1 MLVVKRKVIFI
12 TCLSLFLT
20 SFQITN
26 NQSAVAAICGGP
38 AAYPPDLP
46 DCLDPVVEEQRV
58 AAAEA
63 SARASASA
71 SASRAAADAAAAQA
85 LEQSRLER
93 EAAAAAKAKADSDKA
108 AADALAAQIREGN
121 LAAAA
126 AAAATAAAA
135 ARDAAVAA
143 ATAKRLADEELT
155 RKVEAEA
162 AAQAAIVAAREAL
175 ANAQARIAREIEEAR
190 AESQRLKAEAEANKR
205 AADAAAAAFA
215 AERIALDRAIAEKE
229 ALRIAKEAQAAASA
243 ASTTNARQAYLDA
256 GGTFSLRMADVQSLT
271 QSLTIKKEVL
281 LTQTYPQSN
290 LKIQNNTLPIFVT
303 ADELAALLR
312 AYNAAKDIS
321 DADSRAAAD
330 AREAKRLAD
339 VALAERK
346 AISDAADAAWKESAR
361 LKNLEDQKVLTAAAE
376 RTALENAIRVR
387 EAAAL
392 AAAAAADAAQADL
405 ERKIAADTVA
415 STAAASM
422 TSAAATLAS
431 ITSDSGDSASL
442 ANAALAAFQSAAA
455 ASSSAASAAEAEAA
469 AAERLSAAEAAA
481 LRARQE
487 ADAAAALAARR
498 PTESSPGANVGS
510 AEAIAAQEAEA
521 RARELEK
528 KAQEA
533 AKLAAE
539 AKELADKAEAE
550 KKAADK
556 SAAEAKAK
564 ADKAAAEA
572 KAKEE
577 AKRNTAKKQIARDK
591 AAAKKLLEVSKKSAI
606 DNAKEVDKSS
616 QTINSAYEQALTEA
630 AKANKALAKLK
641 EQEKSALSAL
651 NLAKNELL
659 TLDKVLDKADL
670 EQKQAIAQYANSQ
683 YKLTAIQTSI
693 DTNEKLLVVVDK
705 EITTLQ
711 SNYNQLQAKYESLD
725 KAAQSAA
732 DKAAESKKKSD
743 AAYQELMAASKSN
756 SLVANGFTLIVTATP
771 EIDFESFN
779 ATSALEKLRE
789 RYQNAL
795 EQTNKDKALAEKAL
809 RDLQIARE
817 AAVKAKQSLDLKI
830 TQRSKL
836 KSELITLNSKL
847 KVAKDEL
854 EVATSIKVKAVSTYT
869 IAANNLAQKTNKFRE
884 IEITYQDAK
893 SETKYEFENANSRDN
908 QVAFLRK
915 LSELSKSSVATAR
928 GVIDGIDEE
937 FKNLD
942 SSQALDLI
950 NSDIKVGFISTS
962 IPVILFTAASAIA
975 IYAYLARRKRRSK
988 FDLASDKTLARIR
1001 EQQAATAIKKKS
1013 FKVSKTKSASTKKKP
1028 KSTK

>member
-1 MLVVKRKVIFI
+1 MKRKVIFI
-12 TCLSLFLT
+12 TCLSLLLT

-85 LEQSRLER
+85 LEQARLER

-108 AADALAAQIREGN
+108 AADALAAQIRAGN
-121 LAAAA
+121 LEAAEIIAKAARDSATATARIAALALAAAES
-126 AAAATAAAA
+126 ATATARIEASNRENALNA
-135 ARDAAVAA
+135 ARQALVESQTAITESINRARAEFQRLQAEVAEK
-143 ATAKRLADEELT
+143 KRLADD
-155 RKVEAEA
+155 A
-162 AAQAAIVAAREAL
+162 AL
-175 ANAQARIAREIEEAR
+175 A
-190 AESQRLKAEAEANKR
+190 
-205 AADAAAAAFA
+205 FA
-215 AERIALDRAIAEKE
+215 TERILLDQVIATTSGAALS
-229 ALRIAKEAQAAASA
+229 AKTAYE
-243 ASTTNARQAYLDA
+243 TARGAPL
-256 GGTFSLRMADVQSLT
+256 LRMADVQSLT
-271 QSLTIKKEVL
+271 QSLIIKKEVL
-281 LTQTYPQSN
+281 LTQTYSQSN
-290 LKIQNNTLPIFVT
+290 LKIQNFTLPAFDIAAECVT
-303 ADELAALLR
+303 EIEFLLLCEAYFGAKKTAENAVTTFNTKKAIADDAINLWKDAGTLQR
-312 AYNAAKDIS
+312 AEEQKI
-321 DADSRAAAD
+321 RD
-330 AREAKRLAD
+330 AR
-339 VALAERK
+339 ALQ
-346 AISDAADAAWKESAR
+346 SQ
-361 LKNLEDQKVLTAAAE
+361 LET
-376 RTALENAIRVR
+376 AIRER
-387 EAAAL
+387 EAAVLAAANAL
-392 AAAAAADAAQADL
+392 AAAVAEQERKNAAAITAN
-405 ERKIAADTVA
+405 T
-415 STAAASM
+415 TAAALEKAFEVIADASASGSISAALKNELLDELE
-422 TSAAATLAS
+422 TAAEASSNAAAAATAS
-431 ITSDSGDSASL
+431 
-442 ANAALAAFQSAAA
+442 
-455 ASSSAASAAEAEAA
+455 AA
-469 AAERLSAAEAAA
+469 AAERESATEAAA

-487 ADAAAALAARR
+487 ADAARDLAARR
-498 PTESSPGANVGS
+498 PTESSSSGAIVSS
-510 AEAIAAQEAEA
+510 AEAKAAQEAEA

-539 AKELADKAEAE
+539 AKELAEKAEAE
-550 KKAADK
+550 KQAADK
-556 SAAEAKAK
+556 AAADAKAK
-564 ADKAAAEA
+564 ADKAAADA
-572 KAKEE
+572 KTKEE
-577 AKRNTAKKQIARDK
+577 AKRNAAKKQIARDK
-591 AAAKKLLEVSKKSAI
+591 AAAKKLLEESKKSAI

-641 EQEKSALSAL
+641 EQEKSALSSL
-651 NLAKNELL
+651 NLARNELL
-659 TLDKVLDKADL
+659 TLGKVLDKADL
-670 EQKQAIAQYANSQ
+670 EQKQAIAQYGSSQ

-705 EITTLQ
+705 EIITLQ
-711 SNYNQLQAKYESLD
+711 SNYNQLQTKYESLD

-732 DKAAESKKKSD
+732 AKAAESKKKSD
-743 AAYQELMAASKSN
+743 AAYQELMAASNSK
-756 SLVANGFTLIVTATP
+756 SLVANGFALIVTATP
-771 EIDFESFN
+771 EVDFESFN
-779 ATSALEKLRE
+779 ATSELEKLRQL
-789 RYQNAL
+789 YQNAL
-795 EQTNKDKALAEKAL
+795 EQANKDKALAEKAL
-809 RDLQIARE
+809 KDLQIARE

-928 GVIDGIDEE
+928 GVIDGIDQE
-937 FKNLD
+937 FRNLD

-988 FDLASDKTLARIR
+988 FDLASVETLARIR
-1001 EQQAATAIKKKS
+1001 EQQAARSNQEKERQG
-1013 FKVSKTKSASTKKKP
+1013 
-1028 KSTK
+1028 

>member
-1 MLVVKRKVIFI
+1 MKRKVIFI
-12 TCLSLFLT
+12 TCLSLLLT
-20 SFQITN
+20 SFQVTN

-63 SARASASA
+63 VARASASA
-71 SASRAAADAAAAQA
+71 AASRAAADAAAAQA
-85 LEQSRLER
+85 LEQARLER

-135 ARDAAVAA
+135 ARAAAEAA

-162 AAQAAIVAAREAL
+162 AAQAAIVTAREAL

-256 GGTFSLRMADVQSLT
+256 GGTFSLRMADVQSLR

-312 AYNAAKDIS
+312 AYNAAKEIS
-321 DADSRAAAD
+321 DEDSRVAAD

-469 AAERLSAAEAAA
+469 AAERESAAEAAA

-498 PTESSPGANVGS
+498 PTESSPGANVSS

-539 AKELADKAEAE
+539 AKELAEKAEAE
-550 KKAADK
+550 KQAAEKA
-556 SAAEAKAK
+556 AAEAKAK

-591 AAAKKLLEVSKKSAI
+591 AAAKKLLEESKKSAI

-693 DTNEKLLVVVDK
+693 NTNEKLLVVVDK

-743 AAYQELMAASKSN
+743 AAYQELMEASNSK
-756 SLVANGFTLIVTATP
+756 SLVANTSNLNLNTNLEENIEG
-771 EIDFESFN
+771 FN
-779 ATSALEKLRE
+779 ATSSLEKLRQL
-789 RYQNAL
+789 YQSAL
-795 EQTNKDKALAEKAL
+795 DQANKDKALAERAL

-847 KVAKDEL
+847 KIAKDEL
-854 EVATSIKVKAVSTYT
+854 EVATSMKVKAVSAYT
-869 IAANNLAQKTNKFRE
+869 NAANNLAQKTNKLRE

-988 FDLASDKTLARIR
+988 FDLASDETLARIR
-1001 EQQAATAIKKKS
+1001 EQQATTAIKKKS
-1013 FKVSKTKSASTKKKP
+1013 VKVSKTRSRGTKKKS

>member
-1 MLVVKRKVIFI
+1 MKRKVIFI
-12 TCLSLFLT
+12 TCLSLLLT

-63 SARASASA
+63 AARASASA
-71 SASRAAADAAAAQA
+71 AASRAAADAAAAQA
-85 LEQSRLER
+85 LEQARLER

-162 AAQAAIVAAREAL
+162 AAQAAIVTAREAL

-243 ASTTNARQAYLDA
+243 ASTANARQAYLDA
-256 GGTFSLRMADVQSLT
+256 SETFSLRMADVQSLT

-290 LKIQNNTLPIFVT
+290 LKIQNNTLPVFVT

-312 AYNAAKDIS
+312 AYNAAKEIS

-330 AREAKRLAD
+330 AREEKRLAD
-339 VALAERK
+339 VALAARK
-346 AISDAADAAWKESAR
+346 AIADAADAAWKESAR

-387 EAAAL
+387 EAAAAAAAL
-392 AAAAAADAAQADL
+392 AAAAAQADL
-405 ERKIAADTVA
+405 ERKTAADTVA

-455 ASSSAASAAEAEAA
+455 ASSSAAATAAAEAA

-487 ADAAAALAARR
+487 ADAARDLAARR
-498 PTESSPGANVGS
+498 PTESSPGANVSS

-539 AKELADKAEAE
+539 AKELAEKAEAE
-550 KKAADK
+550 KQAADK
-556 SAAEAKAK
+556 AAADAKAK
-564 ADKAAAEA
+564 ADKAAADA
-572 KAKEE
+572 KTKEE
-577 AKRNTAKKQIARDK
+577 AKRNAAKKQIARDK
-591 AAAKKLLEVSKKSAI
+591 AAAKKLLEESKKSAI
-606 DNAKEVDKSS
+606 DNAKEVNKSS

-641 EQEKSALSAL
+641 EQEKSALSSL
-651 NLAKNELL
+651 NLARNELL
-659 TLDKVLDKADL
+659 TLGKVLDKADL
-670 EQKQAIAQYANSQ
+670 EQKQAIAQYGSSQ

-771 EIDFESFN
+771 EVDFESFN

-795 EQTNKDKALAEKAL
+795 EQANKDKALAEKVL

-854 EVATSIKVKAVSTYT
+854 EVSTSIKVKAVSTYT

-928 GVIDGIDEE
+928 GVIDGIDQE
-937 FKNLD
+937 FRNLD

-988 FDLASDKTLARIR
+988 FDLASVETLARIR
-1001 EQQAATAIKKKS
+1001 EQQAARSNQEKERQS
-1013 FKVSKTKSASTKKKP
+1013 
-1028 KSTK
+1028 

>member
-1 MLVVKRKVIFI
+1 MKRKVIFI
-12 TCLSLFLT
+12 TCLSLCLT
-20 SFQITN
+20 SFQVTN
-26 NQSAVAAICGGP
+26 NQSAVATTFCSGLGA

-58 AAAEA
+58 AAAAA

-71 SASRAAADAAAAQA
+71 SASRAAQDAAAAQVI
-85 LEQSRLER
+85 EQARLEKLAADDAIIR
-93 EAAAAAKAKADSDKA
+93 AEIDRAQAAALSARI
-108 AADALAAQIREGN
+108 AQGD

-126 AAAATAAAA
+126 AEATKALDAAVLAKTAAESATATARIAKNNAITTKTEKESEAAAA
-135 ARDAAVAA
+135 
-143 ATAKRLADEELT
+143 LLEY
-155 RKVEAEA
+155 
-162 AAQAAIVAAREAL
+162 
-175 ANAQARIAREIEEAR
+175 NNSQARIRDEIAAAKLLAEELRLTVIAKKQAFDDAER
-190 AESQRLKAEAEANKR
+190 ALAEASTAVAN
-205 AADAAAAAFA
+205 
-215 AERIALDRAIAEKE
+215 
-229 ALRIAKEAQAAASA
+229 ASA
-243 ASTTNARQAYLDA
+243 NVTLAETAYRLA
-256 GGTFSLRMADVQSLT
+256 GGNLSLRMADTQSISQSLK
-271 QSLTIKKEVL
+271 IKKEVL

-290 LKIQNNTLPIFVT
+290 LKIQNNSLPAFDIAAECVGQSGDLATKCDAYFSAKDVLVT
-303 ADELAALLR
+303 ASSTLDTKQGE
-312 AYNAAKDIS
+312 KS
-321 DADSRAAAD
+321 T
-330 AREAKRLAD
+330 
-339 VALAERK
+339 AESAWTTVSTQRST
-346 AISDAADAAWKESAR
+346 AISDAATKTNQLNDLILAV
-361 LKNLEDQKVLTAAAE
+361 DQTAAD
-376 RTALENAIRVR
+376 
-387 EAAAL
+387 
-392 AAAAAADAAQADL
+392 AAAAAA
-405 ERKIAADTVA
+405 
-415 STAAASM
+415 
-422 TSAAATLAS
+422 
-431 ITSDSGDSASL
+431 
-442 ANAALAAFQSAAA
+442 
-455 ASSSAASAAEAEAA
+455 AASAAQAILDLKNAELA
-469 AAERLSAAEAAA
+469 SASQQLETWTDVGAMFIGLNTRSANYLEIINELESALDEQVSTSSQYAA
-481 LRARQE
+481 LQKADADAQAELASRESTALLARQE

-498 PTESSPGANVGS
+498 PTESSSSGAIVSS

-539 AKELADKAEAE
+539 AKELAEKAEAQ
-550 KKAADK
+550 KQAADK
-556 SAAEAKAK
+556 AAAEAKTK
-564 ADKAAAEA
+564 ADRSAAEA

-577 AKRNTAKKQIARDK
+577 AKRNAAKKQIARDK
-591 AAAKKLLEVSKKSAI
+591 AAAKKLLEESKKSAI
-606 DNAKEVDKSS
+606 ENAKEVDKSS

-705 EITTLQ
+705 EIINLQ
-711 SNYNQLQAKYESLD
+711 SNYNQLQTKYESLD
-725 KAAQSAA
+725 KAAQSVAA
-732 DKAAESKKKSD
+732 KAVESKKRSD
-743 AAYQELMAASKSN
+743 AAYQELMAASNSK
-756 SLVANGFTLIVTATP
+756 SLVANGFNLSVTATP
-771 EIDFESFN
+771 EVDIESFN
-779 ATSALEKLRE
+779 ATSSLEKLRE
-789 RYQNAL
+789 RYQAAQ
-795 EQTNKDKALAEKAL
+795 EQANKDKALAERAL

-854 EVATSIKVKAVSTYT
+854 EEATSIKVKAVSAYS
-869 IAANNLAQKTNKFRE
+869 IAANNLAQKTNKLRE
-884 IEITYQDAK
+884 VEINYQDAQ

-928 GVIDGIDEE
+928 GVIDSIDEE
-937 FKNLD
+937 FKNLE

-950 NSDIKVGFISTS
+950 TTEVKIGFVSTS

-988 FDLASDKTLARIR
+988 FEAVDPNLLVKLRQQRLKSENKPKTVSP
-1001 EQQAATAIKKKS
+1001 KKKA
-1013 FKVSKTKSASTKKKP
+1013 KATKRKK
-1028 KSTK
+1028 

>member
-1 MLVVKRKVIFI
+1 MKRKVIFI
-12 TCLSLFLT
+12 TCLSLLLT
-20 SFQITN
+20 SFQVTN

-46 DCLDPVVEEQRV
+46 DCLDPVVEERRV

-71 SASRAAADAAAAQA
+71 SASRAAADAVAAQA
-85 LEQSRLER
+85 LVQARLER

-108 AADALAAQIREGN
+108 AADALAAQIREGK
-121 LAAAA
+121 LADAARDA
-126 AAAATAAAA
+126 ALAAAA
-135 ARDAAVAA
+135 ARDAASAA

-155 RKVEAEA
+155 RKVEAERV
-162 AAQAAIVAAREAL
+162 AQAAIVAAREAL
-175 ANAQARIAREIEEAR
+175 ANAQARIALEIEVAK
-190 AESQRLKAEAEANKR
+190 AESQRLKAEAEAKKR
-205 AADAAAAAFA
+205 AADDAAAAFA

-229 ALRIAKEAQAAASA
+229 ALRIAKEAQATASA

-256 GGTFSLRMADVQSLT
+256 GGTFSSLRMSDVQNLT

-290 LKIQNNTLPIFVT
+290 LKIQNNNLPVFVT
-303 ADELAALLR
+303 ADELAALLK
-312 AYNAAKDIS
+312 AYNDAKDIS
-321 DADSRAAAD
+321 DADSRALAA
-330 AREAKRLAD
+330 AQEEKRLAD

-346 AISDAADAAWKESAR
+346 AISDAADTAWKESAR
-361 LKNLEDQKVLTAAAE
+361 LKNLEDQKALAAALE
-376 RTALENAIRVR
+376 RTTLENAIRVR

-392 AAAAAADAAQADL
+392 AAAAAAADAQADL
-405 ERKIAADTVA
+405 ERKTAADTVA

-422 TSAAATLAS
+422 EDAAETLAS

-442 ANAALAAFQSAAA
+442 ANAALALFQSAAA
-455 ASSSAASAAEAEAA
+455 ASSNAASTAEDAAG
-469 AAERLSAAEAAA
+469 AAERESAAEAAA
-481 LRARQE
+481 LLARQE

-498 PTESSPGANVGS
+498 PTESSSSGAIVSS

-539 AKELADKAEAE
+539 AKELAEKAEAQ
-550 KKAADK
+550 KQAADK
-556 SAAEAKAK
+556 AAAEAKTK
-564 ADKAAAEA
+564 ADRSAAEA

-577 AKRNTAKKQIARDK
+577 AKRNAAKKQITRDK
-591 AAAKKLLEVSKKSAI
+591 AAAKKLLDESKRSAI

-705 EITTLQ
+705 EIINLQ
-711 SNYNQLQAKYESLD
+711 SNYNQLQTKYESLD
-725 KAAQSAA
+725 KAAQSVAA
-732 DKAAESKKKSD
+732 KAVESKKKSD
-743 AAYQELMAASKSN
+743 AAYKELMAASNSK
-756 SLVANGFTLIVTATP
+756 SLVANEFNLNVTATS
-771 EIDFESFN
+771 EVDIEGFS
-779 ATSALEKLRE
+779 ATSTLEKLRE

-795 EQTNKDKALAEKAL
+795 EQANNDKALAEKAL

-830 TQRSKL
+830 TQQSKL

-847 KVAKDEL
+847 KVAKNEL
-854 EVATSIKVKAVSTYT
+854 EEATSIKVKAVSAYT
-869 IAANNLAQKTNKFRE
+869 IAANNLAQKTNKLRE
-884 IEITYQDAK
+884 VEINYQDAQ

-928 GVIDGIDEE
+928 GVIDSIDEE
-937 FKNLD
+937 FKNLE

-950 NSDIKVGFISTS
+950 TTEVKIGFLSTS

-988 FDLASDKTLARIR
+988 FEAVDPNLLVKLRQQRLKSENKPKT
-1001 EQQAATAIKKKS
+1001 
-1013 FKVSKTKSASTKKKP
+1013 VSPKKKP
-1028 KSTK
+1028 KATKRKK

>member
-1 MLVVKRKVIFI
+1 MKRKVIFI
-12 TCLSLFLT
+12 TCLSLLLT
-20 SFQITN
+20 SFQVTN

-71 SASRAAADAAAAQA
+71 AASRAAADAAAAQA
-85 LEQSRLER
+85 LEQARLER

-108 AADALAAQIREGN
+108 TADALAAQIRANNLEAAEIIAKAARDSATATARIAALA
-121 LAAAA
+121 LAAAES
-126 AAAATAAAA
+126 ATATARIEASNRENALNA
-135 ARDAAVAA
+135 ARQALVESQTAITESINRARAEFQRLQAEVADK
-143 ATAKRLADEELT
+143 KRLADD
-155 RKVEAEA
+155 A
-162 AAQAAIVAAREAL
+162 AL
-175 ANAQARIAREIEEAR
+175 A
-190 AESQRLKAEAEANKR
+190 
-205 AADAAAAAFA
+205 FA
-215 AERIALDRAIAEKE
+215 TERILLDQVIATTSGAALS
-229 ALRIAKEAQAAASA
+229 AKTAYE
-243 ASTTNARQAYLDA
+243 TARGAPL
-256 GGTFSLRMADVQSLT
+256 LRMADVQSLT
-271 QSLTIKKEVL
+271 QSLIIKKEVL
-281 LTQTYPQSN
+281 LTQTYSQSN
-290 LKIQNNTLPIFVT
+290 LKIQNYALPAFDIAAECVT
-303 ADELAALLR
+303 EIEFLLLCE
-312 AYNAAKDIS
+312 AYFGAKKTAE
-321 DADSRAAAD
+321 DAVTTFDT
-330 AREAKRLAD
+330 
-339 VALAERK
+339 RK
-346 AISDAADAAWKESAR
+346 AIADDAIDRWKDAGTLQRAEEQKIRDAR
-361 LKNLEDQKVLTAAAE
+361 TLQSQLETAIREREAAVLAAANALAAAVAEQERKNAAAITANTTAAA
-376 RTALENAIRVR
+376 LEKAVEVI
-387 EAAAL
+387 EDASASGGISAAL
-392 AAAAAADAAQADL
+392 KNELLDELKTAAEASSNAAAAAA
-405 ERKIAADTVA
+405 A
-415 STAAASM
+415 S
-422 TSAAATLAS
+422 SAAADEES
-431 ITSDSGDSASL
+431 
-442 ANAALAAFQSAAA
+442 NAQ
-455 ASSSAASAAEAEAA
+455 
-469 AAERLSAAEAAA
+469 AAA

-498 PTESSPGANVGS
+498 PTESSPGANVSS

-533 AKLAAE
+533 ARLAAE
-539 AKELADKAEAE
+539 AKELAEKAEAE
-550 KKAADK
+550 KQAAEKA
-556 SAAEAKAK
+556 AAEAKAK

-591 AAAKKLLEVSKKSAI
+591 AAAKKLLEESKKSAI
-606 DNAKEVDKSS
+606 DNAKEVDRSS

-641 EQEKSALSAL
+641 EQEKSALSSL
-651 NLAKNELL
+651 NLARNELL

-711 SNYNQLQAKYESLD
+711 SNYNQLQTKYESLD

-732 DKAAESKKKSD
+732 AKAAETKKKSD

-756 SLVANGFTLIVTATP
+756 SLVANGFALIVTSTP
-771 EIDFESFN
+771 EVDFESFN
-779 ATSALEKLRE
+779 ATSELEKLKE

-795 EQTNKDKALAEKAL
+795 EQANKDKALAEKAL
-809 RDLQIARE
+809 KDLQIARE

-836 KSELITLNSKL
+836 KSELNTLNSKL

-854 EVATSIKVKAVSTYT
+854 EVATSIKAKAVSAYT
-869 IAANNLAQKTNKFRE
+869 NAANNLAQKTNKLRE

-908 QVAFLRK
+908 QVTFLRK

-988 FDLASDKTLARIR
+988 FDLASDETLARIR
-1001 EQQAATAIKKKS
+1001 EQQVATTIKKKS
-1013 FKVSKTKSASTKKKP
+1013 VKVSKTKSRGTKKKP

>member
-1 MLVVKRKVIFI
+1 MKRKVIFI
-12 TCLSLFLT
+12 TCLSLLLT

-63 SARASASA
+63 AARASASA
-71 SASRAAADAAAAQA
+71 AASRAAADAAAAQA
-85 LEQSRLER
+85 LEQARLER

-162 AAQAAIVAAREAL
+162 AAQAAIVTAREAL

-290 LKIQNNTLPIFVT
+290 LKIQNNTLPVFVT

-392 AAAAAADAAQADL
+392 AAAAAAAAAQADL

-469 AAERLSAAEAAA
+469 AAERESAAEAAA

-487 ADAAAALAARR
+487 ADAARDLAARR
-498 PTESSPGANVGS
+498 PTESSSGAIVSS
-510 AEAIAAQEAEA
+510 AEAKAAQEAEA

-539 AKELADKAEAE
+539 AKELAEKAEAE
-550 KKAADK
+550 KQAADK
-556 SAAEAKAK
+556 AAADAKAK
-564 ADKAAAEA
+564 ADKAAADA
-572 KAKEE
+572 KTKEE
-577 AKRNTAKKQIARDK
+577 AKRNAAKKQIARDK
-591 AAAKKLLEVSKKSAI
+591 AAAKKLLEESKKSAI
-606 DNAKEVDKSS
+606 DNAKEVNKSS

-641 EQEKSALSAL
+641 EQEKSALSSL
-651 NLAKNELL
+651 NLARNEIL
-659 TLDKVLDKADL
+659 TLGKVLDKADL
-670 EQKQAIAQYANSQ
+670 EQKQAIAQYGSSQ

-771 EIDFESFN
+771 EVDFESFN

-795 EQTNKDKALAEKAL
+795 EQANKDKALAEKVL

-893 SETKYEFENANSRDN
+893 SETKHEFENANSRDN

-928 GVIDGIDEE
+928 GVIDGIDQE
-937 FKNLD
+937 FRNLD

-988 FDLASDKTLARIR
+988 FDLASVETLARIR
-1001 EQQAATAIKKKS
+1001 EQQAARSNQEKERQS
-1013 FKVSKTKSASTKKKP
+1013 
-1028 KSTK
+1028 